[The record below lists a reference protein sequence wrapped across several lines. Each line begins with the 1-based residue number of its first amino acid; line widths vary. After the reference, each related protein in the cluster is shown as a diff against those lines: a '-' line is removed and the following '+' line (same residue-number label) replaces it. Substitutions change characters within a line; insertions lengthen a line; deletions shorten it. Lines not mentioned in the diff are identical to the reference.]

1 MEEQFN
7 AHVAVI
13 PETDQAAL
21 QLTTDI
27 QSLKDSLEKMNQ
39 QIGQLKLELSE
50 VKKSRSDKFLD
61 YFNKVSA
68 EMPVVYRELTGQI
81 GTSSLLI
88 TDSVDLPF
96 ESQILFDF
104 CPPNKRHGSDIE

>member
-27 QSLKDSLEKMNQ
+27 QALKDTLERMNL
-39 QIGQLKLELSE
+39 QINQLKAELGD
-50 VKKSRSDKFLD
+50 VKKNRSELFLD
-61 YFNKVSA
+61 YFNKVSV
-68 EMPVVYRELTGQI
+68 EMPVIYRELTG
-81 GTSSLLI
+81 
-88 TDSVDLPF
+88 
-96 ESQILFDF
+96 
-104 CPPNKRHGSDIE
+104 

>member
-13 PETDQAAL
+13 PESDAAAL
-21 QLTTDI
+21 QLTSDI
-27 QSLKDSLEKMNQ
+27 QQLKDSLEKMNWKLNELKE
-39 QIGQLKLELSE
+39 QLAS
-50 VKKSRSDKFLD
+50 VKKNRAELFLN
-61 YFNKVSA
+61 YFNQVST
-68 EMPVVYRELTGQI
+68 EMPAIYRELTGQI

-96 ESQILFDF
+96 E
-104 CPPNKRHGSDIE
+104 G